1 MIVHLSHGSNFF
13 LLSIADILESLLV
26 EEKNVLC
33 AELYPSET
41 NDGKKIKAGDR
52 DITSNQDQVKAN
64 IFISFVS
71 NARLLFYHHLEYNI
85 QHTEIKNRV
94 GSRSP
99 VLPQRIAPRCFG
111 PSVNDFPFKKTSRG
125 HWPSEGHFSS
135 VLLWN

>member
-1 MIVHLSHGSNFF
+1 MIVHLSDGSNFF

-33 AELYPSET
+33 AEFYPSET

-71 NARLLFYHHLEYNI
+71 NSWRLLYHLEYI
-85 QHTEIKNRV
+85 HITEV
-94 GSRSP
+94 
-99 VLPQRIAPRCFG
+99 
-111 PSVNDFPFKKTSRG
+111 
-125 HWPSEGHFSS
+125 
-135 VLLWN
+135 